1 MKIKHSAWHMTG
13 SQETSQTAARDE
25 RVLEQREQYH
35 PTAAWLHNLELTLS
49 EDRVWTFTYIESFLF
64 LLSA

>member
-1 MKIKHSAWHMTG
+1 MKIKHSAWHKTG

-25 RVLEQREQYH
+25 RVLEQREPYH
-35 PTAAWLHNLELTLS
+35 PTAAWLHDLELTLS